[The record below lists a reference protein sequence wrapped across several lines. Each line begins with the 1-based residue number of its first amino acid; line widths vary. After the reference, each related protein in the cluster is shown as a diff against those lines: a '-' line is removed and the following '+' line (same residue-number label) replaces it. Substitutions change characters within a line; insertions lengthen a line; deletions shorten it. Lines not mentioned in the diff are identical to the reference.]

1 MFHSNITFNGR
12 LAVFGLEYLGQR
24 AVTASGYLLTEEG
37 QARLYV
43 VSVVEAR
50 LTPPRQLVHVAMAR
64 FAKELGATHLVAVD
78 HEMQSV
84 PGRLRPDAFAGGFV
98 PALPAV
104 TLDLLEQ
111 KLERVIPA

>member
-12 LAVFGLEYLGQR
+12 LAVFVLDYQGQR
-24 AVTASGYLLTEEG
+24 AVTASGYLINEEG

-43 VSVVEAR
+43 VSVVESR

-64 FAKELGATHLVAVD
+64 FAKKLGATHLVAVD
-78 HEMQSV
+78 HEMLAV
-84 PGRLRPDAFAGGFV
+84 PGRVRPDAFAGGFV

-104 TLDLLEQ
+104 TLDFLEQ
-111 KLERVIPA
+111 KLEQVIPV